1 MHVLADI
8 AGLGTSDP
16 CEFEAP
22 HAILADRRRRSGC
35 PTCAFKRSDGGTLV
49 PGAMTTMLGPVS
61 GGGRGGSFQAVLL
74 QCLEN
79 PRALLLIK

>member
-16 CEFEAP
+16 CEFGAP
-22 HAILADRRRRSGC
+22 HAILADRRRRRGC
-35 PTCAFKRSDGGTLV
+35 PTCAFNRSDGGTCV
-49 PGAMTTMLGPVS
+49 SDAMPTMLGPVS
-61 GGGRGGSFQAVLL
+61 AGGRGGSSQAVLL

-79 PRALLLIK
+79 PRALLLVK